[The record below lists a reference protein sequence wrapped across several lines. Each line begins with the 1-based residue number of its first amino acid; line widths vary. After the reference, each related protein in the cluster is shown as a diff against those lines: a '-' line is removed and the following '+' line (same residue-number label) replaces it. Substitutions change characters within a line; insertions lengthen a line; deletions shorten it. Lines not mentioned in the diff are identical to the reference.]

1 MRKARAY
8 LGESRHASPE
18 IITEIK
24 SFSEIT
30 GNAFI
35 SINPEKIW

>member
-1 MRKARAY
+1 MRKARGY

-18 IITEIK
+18 IIEIK
-24 SFSEIT
+24 TFSEIT

-35 SINPEKIW
+35 SISPEKIW